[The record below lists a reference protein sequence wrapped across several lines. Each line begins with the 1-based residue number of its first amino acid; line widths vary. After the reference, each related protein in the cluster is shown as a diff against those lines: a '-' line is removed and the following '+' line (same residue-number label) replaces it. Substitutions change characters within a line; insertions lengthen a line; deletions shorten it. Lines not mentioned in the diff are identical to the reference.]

1 MTFLAYYL
9 DFFDDDAEMFW
20 FARFKALARQRLRLM
35 NADDID
41 YKALKA
47 ICHPD
52 TKDLY
57 RVAWICYEHNETA
70 FREEVMDWIEMVTGG
85 YKRSYDVDSPHFL
98 RPCPARRQS
107 C

>member
-1 MTFLAYYL
+1 
-9 DFFDDDAEMFW
+9 
-20 FARFKALARQRLRLM
+20 M

-52 TKDLY
+52 TEDLY
-57 RVAWICYEHNETA
+57 RVAWICYEHNKTA
-70 FREEVMDWIEMVTGG
+70 FREEVMDWIEMVR
-85 YKRSYDVDSPHFL
+85 KRSYDADSPHFL